1 MTPSASL
8 RRLTRSLAAAG
19 LLGSVV
25 CASAQSGGLPPLDD
39 SSGWHI
45 ALLPKQKPPPTR
57 LQIVPD
63 DGASVL
69 RIESNASYGHWVHR
83 LASPQAV
90 AGQLSWRWRVDRF
103 VASADL
109 RQRAGDD
116 ASVKL
121 CVMFDMPLDDV
132 SFVERQKLRLAR
144 LAMGEA
150 LPAAT
155 LCYVWDTRLPADTV
169 LPNAYTDR
177 MRWLV
182 LRGPESAAGQWRTE
196 RRDLR
201 ADFLRVFG
209 ARPDGPASML
219 AVLVGADADNTGGEA
234 LAFVADLR
242 WHRP

>member
-1 MTPSASL
+1 MMLSASL
-8 RRLTRSLAAAG
+8 RRPTRSLAAAG
-19 LLGSVV
+19 LLGFVLCV
-25 CASAQSGGLPPLDD
+25 SAQPGGLPPLDD
-39 SSGWHI
+39 PSGWQM
-45 ALLPKQKPPPTR
+45 AVLPKQKSPPTR
-57 LQIVPD
+57 LQIVTDNATP
-63 DGASVL
+63 VL
-69 RIESNASYGHWVHR
+69 RIESNASYGNWIHR
-83 LASPQAV
+83 FASPQAV
-90 AGQLSWRWRVDRF
+90 TGQLSWRWRVDRF
-103 VASADL
+103 IAAADL
-109 RQRAGDD
+109 RQRASDD

-121 CVMFDMPLDDV
+121 CVMFDMPLDNV

-182 LRGPESAAGQWRTE
+182 LRGSESAAGQWRTE

-209 ARPDGPASML
+209 APPEGPSSML

-234 LAFVADLR
+234 LAFIADLR
-242 WHRP
+242 WQRP